1 IYSSQSFQPEP
12 SESHHPSQ
20 PRSLFPR
27 TPMLNKIIT
36 QLETERKKA
45 DGEANEKI
53 ERLKKLGKE

>member
-1 IYSSQSFQPEP
+1 
-12 SESHHPSQ
+12 
-20 PRSLFPR
+20 
-27 TPMLNKIIT
+27 MLNKIIT